1 MIAKYN
7 PSSQL
12 KCYQFFSR
20 PLGPLTALFIV
31 IYKGGKRFLTRLKN
45 RHF

>member
-1 MIAKYN
+1 MIEKYN

-12 KCYQFFSR
+12 KYYQFFSR
-20 PLGPLTALFIV
+20 PPLTALFIV
-31 IYKGGKRFLTRLKN
+31 IYKGGKHFLTRLKN